1 MQYETITF
9 EVKDHVAFITLN
21 RPDAANGFNIPM
33 GKDLMHAAIQCD
45 ENSDI
50 RAVLMTGVGKMF
62 SAGGDLK
69 YFTEFG
75 DNLGSALKEMTVY
88 CHAAASRFMRM
99 NAPLVTAVNGA
110 AAGIGMSFAICG
122 DFVIASESA
131 IFMAAYTAAGLS
143 PDGGMTYLLP
153 RMIGL
158 ARTKEI
164 LLTNRRLSAQEAL
177 DWGLVNKVVPDGE
190 LMKEAEALARRLA
203 NGPTLSFGSVKR
215 LLNEAFSETLESQ
228 MEHESRG
235 IVDMTRTRDAKEGI
249 AAFIER
255 RRPNFTGSL

>member
-1 MQYETITF
+1 
-9 EVKDHVAFITLN
+9 
-21 RPDAANGFNIPM
+21 
-33 GKDLMHAAIQCD
+33 
-45 ENSDI
+45 
-50 RAVLMTGVGKMF
+50 
-62 SAGGDLK
+62 
-69 YFTEFG
+69 
-75 DNLGSALKEMTVY
+75 
-88 CHAAASRFMRM
+88 
-99 NAPLVTAVNGA
+99 
-110 AAGIGMSFAICG
+110 
-122 DFVIASESA
+122 
-131 IFMAAYTAAGLS
+131 
-143 PDGGMTYLLP
+143 
-153 RMIGL
+153 MIGL

-190 LMKEAEALARRLA
+190 LMKEAEALARKLA

-235 IVDMTRTRDAKEGI
+235 IVDMTRTKDAKEGI

>member
-1 MQYETITF
+1 MQYEAITF
-9 EVKDHVAFITLN
+9 EVKEHVAYITLN

-75 DNLGSALKEMTVY
+75 DGLGSALKEMTVY
-88 CHAAASRFMRM
+88 CHAAASRLMRM

-110 AAGIGMSFAICG
+110 AAGMGMSFAICG
-122 DFVIASESA
+122 DLVIAAESA
-131 IFMAAYTAAGLS
+131 VFMTAYTAAGLS

-235 IVDMTRTRDAKEGI
+235 IVDMTRTKDAKEGI

>member
-1 MQYETITF
+1 
-9 EVKDHVAFITLN
+9 
-21 RPDAANGFNIPM
+21 
-33 GKDLMHAAIQCD
+33 
-45 ENSDI
+45 
-50 RAVLMTGVGKMF
+50 
-62 SAGGDLK
+62 
-69 YFTEFG
+69 
-75 DNLGSALKEMTVY
+75 MTVY
-88 CHAAASRFMRM
+88 CHAAASRLMRM
-99 NAPLVTAVNGA
+99 NAPLVTAVNGS
-110 AAGIGMSFAICG
+110 AAGIGMSFAISG
-122 DFVIASESA
+122 DLVIAAESA
-131 IFMAAYTAAGLS
+131 IFMTAYNMVGLS

-164 LLTNRRLSAQEAL
+164 MLTNRRLSAQEAL

-235 IVDMTRTRDAKEGI
+235 IADMTKTKDAKEGI

-255 RRPNFTGSL
+255 RRPNFTGS